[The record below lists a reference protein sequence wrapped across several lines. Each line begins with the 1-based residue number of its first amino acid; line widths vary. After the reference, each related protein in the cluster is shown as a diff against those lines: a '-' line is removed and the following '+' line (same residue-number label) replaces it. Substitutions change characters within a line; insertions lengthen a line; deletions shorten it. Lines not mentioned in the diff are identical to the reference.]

1 MNKKERQALL
11 KILLIKEEVSDKEF
25 NNVLKFLSEEIANDS
40 GLSAIVKKEFSTK
53 TRTRESIPI
62 LINKYKSED
71 SKKYNLLTNLYK
83 SVQEA
88 TIFKG
93 IPEIKLFVEK
103 ASLKEVN
110 GKSKGELINQIFNIF
125 MNLETNEI
133 IRLVDE
139 NIETNPIDK
148 DSSYKKLSEFIM
160 NVPDK

>member
-1 MNKKERQALL
+1 MNKKERQTLL
-11 KILLIKEEVSDKEF
+11 KILLIREEVSEKEF
-25 NNVLKFLSEEIANDS
+25 NNVLNFLSEEIANDS
-40 GLSAIVKKEFSTK
+40 SLSATVKKEFSTK

-71 SKKYNLLTNLYK
+71 SKKYNLLTKLYK

-103 ASLKEVN
+103 TGLKGVN
-110 GKSKGELINQIFNIF
+110 GKSKGEFINQIFNCL

-133 IRLVDE
+133 IKLVDE
-139 NIETNPIDK
+139 NIEFSSIDK
-148 DSSYKKLSEFIM
+148 DKSYKKLSEFIM
-160 NVPDK
+160 NVSDK